1 MNSNLIHDQIHD
13 NINQFTSSAINMIF
27 MLYKKKKKN
36 AIHAQSCKFNRVQL
50 YLHAPLSNDIMN

>member
-27 MLYKKKKKN
+27 MLYIKKN